1 VEEVV
6 ALPLFTLH
14 IAQDKPRAVSDER
27 LAKTPNFAEQTKQQ
41 PLLKLFWGRE
51 KLTLEKRVKSKFH
64 YLGRPIGIM

>member
-1 VEEVV
+1 MEEVV

-41 PLLKLFWGRE
+41 PLLNVFKEKESSPQIPRE
-51 KLTLEKRVKSKFH
+51 ITKYGYS
-64 YLGRPIGIM
+64 G